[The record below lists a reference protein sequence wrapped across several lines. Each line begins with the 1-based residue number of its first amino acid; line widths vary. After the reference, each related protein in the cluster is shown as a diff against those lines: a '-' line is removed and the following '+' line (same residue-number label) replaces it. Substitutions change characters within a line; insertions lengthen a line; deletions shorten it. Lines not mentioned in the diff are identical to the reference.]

1 MTKSNCYESFNDG
14 KAERLTY
21 PLRQGRYK
29 LEEQER
35 NLLGIKETIRMV
47 RDFVRGRSSCTLLG
61 SCVADD
67 KHLWLKRVPL
77 HVAHLLGY
85 NLLPGLIAL
94 KKEGAQF
101 VDRDYPPIERDC
113 LQLLDRLEQVRIAI
127 KSDISIEY
135 DQMKL
140 GGSLLDPLIDEAM
153 HLVHRALAVR

>member
-1 MTKSNCYESFNDG
+1 MTKSNCYKSFNDG
-14 KAERLTY
+14 KAERAIY
-21 PLRQGRYK
+21 PLHQGRYK

-35 NLLGIKETIRMV
+35 NLLATKETIRMV
-47 RDFVRGRSSCTLLG
+47 RDFVRGRSGCTFLG

-67 KHLWLKRVPL
+67 KHIWLKPVPL
-77 HVAHLLGY
+77 YVAHLLGY

-94 KKEGAQF
+94 NKEGAQF
-101 VDRDYPPIERDC
+101 VDRDYPTIERDC

-135 DQMKL
+135 DHMKL

>member
-14 KAERLTY
+14 KAERVTY

-77 HVAHLLGY
+77 NVAHLLGY

-101 VDRDYPPIERDC
+101 VDRDYPIIERDC
-113 LQLLDRLEQVRIAI
+113 LQLLDRLEQVRVAI
-127 KSDISIEY
+127 KNDISIEY
-135 DQMKL
+135 DHMKR
-140 GGSLLDPLIDEAM
+140 GDSMLDPLIDEAIR
-153 HLVHRALAVR
+153 LVRRALVVR

>member
-14 KAERLTY
+14 KAERVTY

-35 NLLGIKETIRMV
+35 NLLATKETVRMV

-94 KKEGAQF
+94 KNEGALL
-101 VDRDYPPIERDC
+101 VDRDYPAIERDC
-113 LQLLDRLEQVRIAI
+113 LQLLDRLEQVRTAI

-135 DQMKL
+135 DHMKL
-140 GGSLLDPLIDEAM
+140 GGSLLDPLIDEAI
-153 HLVHRALAVR
+153 HLVHKALAVR

>member
-14 KAERLTY
+14 KVERVTY

-35 NLLGIKETIRMV
+35 NLLATKETVRMI
-47 RDFVRGRSSCTLLG
+47 RDFVRGRSSCTVLG

-67 KHLWLKRVPL
+67 KHIWLKRAPL
-77 HVAHLLGY
+77 YVSHLLGY

-94 KKEGAQF
+94 KKEGALL
-101 VDRDYPPIERDC
+101 VDWHYPAIERDC

-127 KSDISIEY
+127 KNDISIEY
-135 DQMKL
+135 DQMKR
-140 GGSLLDPLIDEAM
+140 GGSLLDPLIDEAI

>member
-113 LQLLDRLEQVRIAI
+113 MQLLARLEQVRIAI

>member
-1 MTKSNCYESFNDG
+1 
-14 KAERLTY
+14 
-21 PLRQGRYK
+21 
-29 LEEQER
+29 
-35 NLLGIKETIRMV
+35 MV

-94 KKEGAQF
+94 KKEGGQF

-127 KSDISIEY
+127 KNDISIEY
-135 DQMKL
+135 DQMKR
-140 GGSLLDPLIDEAM
+140 GGSLLDPLIDEAI